1 MYKKH
6 THCRA
11 CGSKETLIPVFNL
24 GVQPPANDFRAPGE
38 SHSGFA
44 PLAVEFCPRCTLA
57 QLSVVVDPVELYRDY
72 AFVTSP
78 SQTMR
83 DHFARLWHDINI
95 DAGREIKTVLEI
107 GSNDGRFLRFMADQG
122 AKAVGI
128 DPAENLAADCLEN
141 GVETVTGFFNTA
153 TAEKALEILGGKP
166 DLIIARHVMCH
177 IDDWQGFI
185 ALIEAACGPD
195 TLVVIEAP
203 YVVDTLNSTA
213 FDLVYHE
220 HLSYMSV
227 TAMRYLLK
235 DTRLCLANLH
245 QYRMHGGSIALVLR
259 RGSMDPYENFERP
272 LTVADW
278 GQFAANSFRA
288 IRDLSHVV
296 RSLRLMGHTVA
307 GFGAAAKSTVWIN
320 ACGFTKDNLDFVTD
334 TTKWKQGKFI
344 PGTNIPVVDQGA
356 LMREVPRY
364 AVLFAWN
371 YREEVLKTQRPYMEA
386 GGQFIIPVPF
396 LNVTP
401 KGI

>member
-6 THCRA
+6 TRCRA
-11 CGSKETLIPVFNL
+11 CGETELVSVFEL
-24 GVQPPANDFRAPGE
+24 PPQPPANNFVKEGE
-38 SHSGFA
+38 PHSGYY
-44 PLAVEFCPRCTLA
+44 PVSVKHCPRCTLA

-78 SQTMR
+78 SQTMQ

-95 DAGREIKTVLEI
+95 DAGRKIKTVLEI

-122 AKAVGI
+122 AKVVGI
-128 DPAENLAADCLEN
+128 DPAENLAPECQKS
-141 GVETVTGFFNTA
+141 GVDTVTGFFNGDN
-153 TAEKALEILGGKP
+153 AEKALAILGGKP

-177 IDDWQGFI
+177 IEDWRGFI
-185 ALIEAACGPD
+185 ALIESICGPE
-195 TLVVIEAP
+195 TLVVIEVP

-213 FDLVYHE
+213 FDLIYHE

-227 TAMRYLLK
+227 TAMRHLLVG
-235 DTRLCLANLH
+235 TGLALAHLH
-245 QYRMHGGSIALVLR
+245 QYRLHGGCIVLGLR

-278 GQFAANSFRA
+278 GQFAANSFRS
-288 IRDLSHVV
+288 IQHLSHVV

-320 ACGFTKDNLDFVTD
+320 ACGFTADDLEFITD
-334 TTKWKQGKFI
+334 TTKWKLGKYV

-371 YREEVLKTQRPYMEA
+371 YREEILKSQRPYIEA

>member
-1 MYKKH
+1 M
-6 THCRA
+6 
-11 CGSKETLIPVFNL
+11 
-24 GVQPPANDFRAPGE
+24 
-38 SHSGFA
+38 
-44 PLAVEFCPRCTLA
+44 AVKLCPRCTLA
-57 QLSVVVDPVELYRDY
+57 QLSVVVDPSELYRDY

-78 SQTMR
+78 SQTMQQ
-83 DHFARLWHDINI
+83 HFERLWHDVNL
-95 DAGREIKTVLEI
+95 DSGREIKTALEI
-107 GSNDGRFLRFMADQG
+107 GSNDGRFLRFMADKG
-122 AKAVGI
+122 AKVVGV
-128 DPAENLAADCLEN
+128 DPAENLAPECQKAD
-141 GVETVTGFFNTA
+141 VDTVTGFFDADNS
-153 TAEKALEILGGKP
+153 EKALAILGGKP
-166 DLIIARHVMCH
+166 DMIIARHVMCH
-177 IDDWQGFI
+177 IDDWNRFI
-185 ALIEAACGPD
+185 EQLEAACGPD
-195 TLVVIEAP
+195 TLVVIEVP

-227 TAMRYLLK
+227 TAMRHLLSG
-235 DTRLCLANLH
+235 TGLCLAHLH
-245 QYRMHGGSIALVLR
+245 QYRLHGGSIAMVLR

-278 GQFAANSFRA
+278 GQFASNSFRA
-288 IRDLSHVV
+288 IRDLSQVV
-296 RSLRLMGHTVA
+296 RSLRLMGHTVS

-320 ACGFTKDNLDFVTD
+320 ACGFTADDLDFVTD

-371 YREEVLKTQRPYMEA
+371 YREEVLKTQLPYMEA

-401 KGI
+401 PIRAS